1 MEANDQMQ
9 YVASHTSE
17 RLTVHNPYD
26 GSLVSDKIVIALE
39 KDVDLAVSAAQAAF
53 PTWQAMTGVQRSALM
68 LKYADLVEKH
78 TQQIAQLE
86 SQCMGAPMMLAT
98 RVVGNHVAAF
108 RYYAGLTDKI
118 GGTTYTEDGDGF
130 FKMVLQEAI
139 GVCAGIGAWNATPIF
154 SALKVRMPPMFIL
167 PGDC

>member
-26 GSLVSDKIVIALE
+26 GSLVSDKIEVALE

-78 TQQIAQLE
+78 TQ
-86 SQCMGAPMMLAT
+86 
-98 RVVGNHVAAF
+98 
-108 RYYAGLTDKI
+108 
-118 GGTTYTEDGDGF
+118 
-130 FKMVLQEAI
+130 
-139 GVCAGIGAWNATPIF
+139 
-154 SALKVRMPPMFIL
+154 
-167 PGDC
+167 